1 MYDTVY
7 KFMIHYLQIH
17 KCKIYFEYLLRF
29 RLTHHLNKGP
39 CIIFL
44 LEAKGVG
51 EWFFITNDTLG
62 KIDPKFTEPTFVL
75 LVMKLSVTSRA

>member
-1 MYDTVY
+1 MYKD
-7 KFMIHYLQIH
+7 
-17 KCKIYFEYLLRF
+17 KIYFEYLLRF
-29 RLTHHLNKGP
+29 RVAHHLDKGL

-44 LEAKGVG
+44 LETKGVG

-62 KIDPKFTEPTFVL
+62 KVDPKFTEPTFVL